1 MYGRSSTM
9 QATSSRQTFA
19 TPIGVG
25 KPFFEIPGFFR
36 TTSFRRCK
44 NFVEFYLTDL
54 YDLNA
59 GDDDSGIHLREAS
72 EDVFQMLND
81 LLCSY
86 HKAYKFGFLN
96 VDDESCIH
104 DIIVT
109 PNENYDE
116 ENKFSPKFN
125 ILVELYPDA
134 NGVRKLVKTSYTKVI
149 ARSRQQVSVPL
160 YVNEELLQQHAATEE
175 QQEEPVEQEPVVEEP
190 VEQAPIE
197 QEVRRSKRQ
206 RRAPERYE

>member
-9 QATSSRQTFA
+9 QATSSRQTTV

-25 KPFFEIPGFFR
+25 KPFYEIPGFFT

-59 GDDDSGIHLREAS
+59 GDDDSGIHLREVS
-72 EDVFQMLND
+72 EEVFQMLND
-81 LLCSY
+81 LLCGY

-104 DIIVT
+104 DVIIT

-134 NGVRKLVKTSYTKVI
+134 NGVRKLIKTSYTKVI
-149 ARSRQQVSVPL
+149 SRGRQQVSVPL
-160 YVNEELLQQHAATEE
+160 YVNEELLQQHTEEAPAAEE
-175 QQEEPVEQEPVVEEP
+175 QQPVEQEPVEP
-190 VEQAPIE
+190 VE